1 MEQTEKNTKTI
12 DFIPMRIK
20 IGEMLKTQEEVN
32 KVIGEKL
39 PRLPNGGDYILA
51 FNIEFFEFINEV
63 GVWKWWKHSHV
74 PNKERVL
81 DELADCFA
89 FFLSLINLSALSE
102 EEEKDQ
108 ELFKYSTSKR
118 LQDIFESLT
127 ALEHENEEMSTEMIL
142 QNLITYVGTD
152 NETEGVD
159 TMTRMAIAIY
169 IATLVFPEITWEDI
183 VSAYNKKSET
193 NINRQKENY

>member
-32 KVIGEKL
+32 KVLGEKL

-74 PNKERVL
+74 PNKERIL

>member
-1 MEQTEKNTKTI
+1 MEQTEKTTKTI

-74 PNKERVL
+74 PNKEKVL

-118 LQDIFESLT
+118 LQDIFESLA

-169 IATLVFPEITWEDI
+169 IATLIFPEITWEDI